1 MHDLS
6 LSTRILVDHF
16 IPDILKSWDVLVEIS
31 ITIVLTGITSRKTFC
46 LKSKTFNRKIFLK
59 KNMEFKGKHF
69 WWNPFCMPVPLLKTG
84 SIVPMLKKAF
94 IVGVILWICEIIWNR
109 SLTEQLLVAVSIG
122 ARIVH
127 DINLA
132 IVLVIKKV
140 LVHAFMVNLRNVFCF
155 LVVW

>member
-31 ITIVLTGITSRKTFC
+31 ITIVLTGITRRKTFC
-46 LKSKTFNRKIFLK
+46 LKSKTFSRKIFLK
-59 KNMEFKGKHF
+59 KYTKFKGKHF
-69 WWNPFCMPVPLLKTG
+69 WWNPFRMPVPLLKTG
-84 SIVPMLKKAF
+84 SIVPILKKAF
-94 IVGVILWICEIIWNR
+94 LVDVILWICEIIWNR
-109 SLTEQLLVAVSIG
+109 SRTEQLLVAVSIG
-122 ARIVH
+122 ARIAY

-140 LVHAFMVNLRNVFCF
+140 IVQCLHG
-155 LVVW
+155 